1 VAAKQDAGFA
11 KRLTSPTMRAMS
23 VARLFSCVALALL
36 AFAGNSLLCRLALKN
51 TTIDAA
57 TFTTVRLVSGAVT
70 LWCIVQLRA
79 RAAPQGNWMGALA
92 LFAYAATFSLAYLH
106 LPAGTGALLLFGAV
120 QASMLCYGL
129 LRGERLSARQL
140 CGLLLALGGL
150 IALLLPGVSAP
161 PLASAMLMIS
171 AGIAWGAYSLLGRKA
186 ADPLRATAG
195 NFLRTVPL
203 TLAFSVASLHWFAWD
218 TRGVL
223 YAIASGAIT
232 SGIGY
237 AIWYGALPHLKAMQA
252 ATVQLAV
259 PAIAALGGIVLL
271 GEAPTLRL
279 LLCALAIL
287 GGIALVLVRKAPGG

>member
-1 VAAKQDAGFA
+1 
-11 KRLTSPTMRAMS
+11 MS

-70 LWCIVQLRA
+70 LWCIVRLRA
-79 RAAPQGNWMGALA
+79 RAAPQGNWTGALA
-92 LFAYAATFSLAYLH
+92 LFAYAATFSLAYLR
-106 LPAGTGALLLFGAV
+106 LPVGTGALLLFGAV

-129 LRGERLSARQL
+129 MRGERLAARQL
-140 CGLLLALGGL
+140 CGLLVALCGL
-150 IALLLPGVSAP
+150 IALLLPGITAP
-161 PLASAMLMIS
+161 PLASALLMIA

-203 TLAFSVASLHWFAWD
+203 TLAFSVASLQWFAWD
-218 TRGVL
+218 TRGML

-237 AIWYGALPHLKAMQA
+237 AIWYSALPHLKAMQA

-259 PAIAALGGIVLL
+259 PAVAALGGIVLL

-287 GGIALVLVRKAPGG
+287 GGIALVLARKARSA